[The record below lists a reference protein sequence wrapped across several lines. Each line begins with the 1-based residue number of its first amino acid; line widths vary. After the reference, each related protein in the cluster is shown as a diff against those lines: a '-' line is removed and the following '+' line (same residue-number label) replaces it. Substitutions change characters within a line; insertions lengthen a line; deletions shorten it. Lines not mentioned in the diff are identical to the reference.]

1 MPKNPPTTAASAKET
16 IAAIATASGRGGIGV
31 VRISGAALA
40 PLAEQLT
47 GKPCPAP
54 RLAALT
60 RFLDEHGQAID
71 HGILLYFPAP
81 HSFTGEDVLEL
92 HGHGGPVVLQLLLA
106 RCLALGA
113 RLARPGE
120 FTERAFLNGK
130 LDLAQA
136 ESVASLIDA
145 ATEAAARAAVRSLS
159 GEFSARIRALADELL
174 QLRLELEAA
183 LDFPEEEI
191 DFISEARVHERL
203 AALCARLDAT
213 RTQARRGAV
222 LEHGLTLVLAGRPNV
237 GKSSLLNALAE
248 EERAIVTDL
257 PGTTRDALHH
267 RIAVRGIAV
276 TLIDTAG
283 LRATD
288 DPVERLGIERAWQ
301 EIARADLVLRLLD
314 ASTGETDEDRRIAA
328 QLPAGIPTLTVW
340 NKTDLTTTPAG
351 RRGAALHISARHHQ
365 GLEDLRA
372 AILDATGNAATGE
385 ENVLL
390 ARTRHLDCLARTAAH
405 LAHAAEQHAH
415 PELLAEDLR
424 LAHRALGEI
433 TGECTPDDLLGA
445 IFSRFCIGK

>member
-54 RLAALT
+54 RRAALA

-191 DFISEARVHERL
+191 DFISEARVQERL

-237 GKSSLLNALAE
+237 GKSSL
-248 EERAIVTDL
+248 
-257 PGTTRDALHH
+257 
-267 RIAVRGIAV
+267 
-276 TLIDTAG
+276 
-283 LRATD
+283 
-288 DPVERLGIERAWQ
+288 
-301 EIARADLVLRLLD
+301 
-314 ASTGETDEDRRIAA
+314 
-328 QLPAGIPTLTVW
+328 
-340 NKTDLTTTPAG
+340 
-351 RRGAALHISARHHQ
+351 
-365 GLEDLRA
+365 
-372 AILDATGNAATGE
+372 
-385 ENVLL
+385 
-390 ARTRHLDCLARTAAH
+390 
-405 LAHAAEQHAH
+405 
-415 PELLAEDLR
+415 
-424 LAHRALGEI
+424 
-433 TGECTPDDLLGA
+433 
-445 IFSRFCIGK
+445 

>member
-54 RLAALT
+54 RMAALT
-60 RFLDEHGQAID
+60 AFLDEHGQAID

-191 DFISEARVHERL
+191 DFISEARVQKRL

-267 RIAVRGIAV
+267 RIAVHGIAV

-283 LRATD
+283 LRTTD

-314 ASTGETDEDRRIAA
+314 ASAGETEEDRQIAA
-328 QLPAGIPTLTVW
+328 QLPAHLPTLTVW

-351 RRGAALHISARHHQ
+351 
-365 GLEDLRA
+365 
-372 AILDATGNAATGE
+372 
-385 ENVLL
+385 
-390 ARTRHLDCLARTAAH
+390 
-405 LAHAAEQHAH
+405 
-415 PELLAEDLR
+415 
-424 LAHRALGEI
+424 
-433 TGECTPDDLLGA
+433 
-445 IFSRFCIGK
+445 